1 MDLSQ
6 SDKQRQIVPP
16 AMTDSGRTDTA
27 SISALCQAAIEGSPD
42 AAVIADLDSRIV
54 LANEAAC
61 QLSGYAEAELLGM
74 ACSRIWRE
82 AGSSEGVRSGAAVA
96 PGGASL
102 GEATLVR
109 KDGTA
114 IDVERTR
121 WTIHPA
127 GSSYVVTV
135 LREATYRK
143 EGEQKLRE
151 REEAFRHMVEQANEG
166 IVIIQHSLVQY
177 ANPRLL
183 EMWGGTIEDVLHTA
197 FTRYVHPDQI
207 PLVRE
212 RHRRRMAGE
221 VVPSTYDSVLVR
233 KDGSPMPVELNAG
246 VFLFQG
252 EPADFVFVRDRT
264 ERIRADEA
272 LRESERRYAAL
283 FDHSSDGVFVFD
295 LDLVHRAVN
304 QRGAQMIGYAVEELI
319 GKPISYTAAPQ
330 RLPGILRKREALLE
344 GARIGIYSDAFRAK
358 DGSAVPVDVNLT
370 LVRDAAGRPLH
381 IQSIVRDIRER
392 RNAEQALEQH
402 AERLRTLATRLAEVE
417 VAERRRLARELHDQ
431 VGQNLTALALNLNL
445 IASQAS
451 GQAEASL
458 RSRLSDSLALLEE
471 TTGRIRDVMADL
483 RPPVL
488 EDYGLAAALRRYG
501 EQFSQR
507 TGTLVCVQGDDPD
520 PRLAAHAESALYR
533 IAQEALTNVAKHAQ
547 ARQAEITLLYDD
559 RCVRLEVSDDGVGF
573 QDLSPAARDGRHSMG
588 MMSMAERADSVGGS
602 CRIES
607 SPGRGTRVVVEVP
620 R

>member
-1 MDLSQ
+1 MELSQ
-6 SDKQRQIVPP
+6 SDKQRQSVPP
-16 AMTDSGRTDTA
+16 AMTDHGRADTA
-27 SISALCQAAIEGSPD
+27 SISALCQAAIEGFPD
-42 AAVIADLDSRIV
+42 AVVIADPDSRIV
-54 LANEAAC
+54 LANEVAC

-74 ACSRIWRE
+74 VCSRIWRE
-82 AGSSEGVRSGAAVA
+82 AGPSEGVRSGATVA

-166 IVIIQHSLVQY
+166 IVIVQHSLVQY
-177 ANPRLL
+177 VNPRLL
-183 EMWGGTIEDVLHTA
+183 EMWGGTIEDVLHTP
-197 FTRYVHPDQI
+197 FTHHIHPDEL
-207 PLVRE
+207 PLVLE

-221 VVPSTYDSVLVR
+221 AIPSTYDTVLVR
-233 KDGSPMPVELNAG
+233 KDGSPFPAELNAG

-283 FDHSSDGVFVFD
+283 FDHSGDGVFIFD
-295 LDLVHRAVN
+295 LDLVHLAVN

-319 GKPISYTAAPQ
+319 GKPITHTADPQ
-330 RLPGILRKREALLE
+330 RLPDILRKREALLE
-344 GARIGIYSDAFRAK
+344 GARFGIYPGMFRAK
-358 DGSAVPVDVNLT
+358 DGSPVPVEVNLT
-370 LVRDAAGRPLH
+370 LVRDSAGRPVH
-381 IQSIVRDIRER
+381 IQTIVRDIRER
-392 RNAEQALEQH
+392 RNSEQALQQH

-417 VAERRRLARELHDQ
+417 VAERQRLARELHDQ

-488 EDYGLAAALRRYG
+488 EDYGLMAALRRHG

-507 TGTLVCVQGDDPD
+507 TGTPVCVQGDDPA
-520 PRLAAHAESALYR
+520 PRLAPHAESALFR

-547 ARQAEITLLYDD
+547 AKGAEITLRHDD
-559 RCVRLEVSDDGVGF
+559 RCVYLEVADDGVGF
-573 QDLSPAARDGRHSMG
+573 QELSLAAGERRHSMG
-588 MMSMAERADSVGGS
+588 MISMAERADSVGGT

-607 SPGRGTRVVVEVP
+607 SPGRGTRVIVEVP